1 LSLMMGSCSR
11 KDHRCYPVPESM
23 SWQKRTRYGSF
34 VHYTNFAVKVKGF
47 FERPAG
53 EGERELV

>member
-1 LSLMMGSCSR
+1 MMGSCSR

-23 SWQKRTRYGSF
+23 SWQKRTEYGSF